1 MNNIE
6 LNAILYYADFLS
18 LKDISQPVTDN
29 CKYFFIHG
37 APVNSLFI
45 IDLQPVYDEE
55 NKYIQQAMQEYQL
68 IRNKF
73 GEEGVESFIDDV
85 CCIKACGMVDAER
98 MLRCIHQ
105 YSTKNNEKR
114 RSGYT
119 INGKKISYT
128 LIKQSMKKEKM
139 SRQNA
144 QNTYTTMKEVLR
156 DPRYI
161 QATELMTRHE
171 HEWTIR
177 FPNSPQNN
185 ENT

>member
-1 MNNIE
+1 
-6 LNAILYYADFLS
+6 
-18 LKDISQPVTDN
+18 
-29 CKYFFIHG
+29 
-37 APVNSLFI
+37 
-45 IDLQPVYDEE
+45 
-55 NKYIQQAMQEYQL
+55 
-68 IRNKF
+68 
-73 GEEGVESFIDDV
+73 
-85 CCIKACGMVDAER
+85 
-98 MLRCIHQ
+98 
-105 YSTKNNEKR
+105 
-114 RSGYT
+114 
-119 INGKKISYT
+119 
-128 LIKQSMKKEKM
+128 MKKEKM

>member
-37 APVNSLFI
+37 APINSLFI

-105 YSTKNNEKR
+105 YSTKKQRKEAFGVYYKWKEDQLYTHKTINEKGEDEQTECTKYVYHHER
-114 RSGYT
+114 GIERSKIYT
-119 INGKKISYT
+119 SNRVNGQTRTRMGNQVSKLST
-128 LIKQSMKKEKM
+128 KQ
-139 SRQNA
+139 
-144 QNTYTTMKEVLR
+144 
-156 DPRYI
+156 
-161 QATELMTRHE
+161 
-171 HEWTIR
+171 
-177 FPNSPQNN
+177 
-185 ENT
+185 